1 MYTQTRVS
9 SCNVHLS
16 RITAG
21 IFFVLQKTYQLS
33 LLSAGSTIELVDAI
47 CTGKI
52 QNGMAI
58 IRSVINVL
66 CCE

>member
-1 MYTQTRVS
+1 MQCAFKSYNNRY
-9 SCNVHLS
+9 
-16 RITAG
+16 
-21 IFFVLQKTYQLS
+21 FFVLQKTYQLS

-58 IRSVINVL
+58 IRSVIKVL